1 MSNEVKN
8 PKIYQKIAK
17 GAITALAYDK
27 GKFKYVTAHETG
39 ELNVWNAVDHAH
51 LEQLHSHNGP
61 VKCLSIDKSGKIYSG
76 GQDGALRI
84 WNL

>member
-39 ELNVWNAVDHAH
+39 
-51 LEQLHSHNGP
+51 
-61 VKCLSIDKSGKIYSG
+61 
-76 GQDGALRI
+76 
-84 WNL
+84 